1 MELDH
6 FKNLIWDYTRKIA
19 EGSNCAFSPLAEKH
33 GLTMMQVRILMGLK
47 EYEYHTVG
55 SLSEG
60 IGVAGANISAMCK
73 KLETLGLI
81 ERIRNQA
88 DERVVKIV
96 LTKQGQDIVLDINNN
111 LMERISRCF
120 ENESEET
127 LQGIITGLQMLN
139 NLFHKMCET
148 E

>member
-1 MELDH
+1 MELDN

-19 EGSNCAFSPLAEKH
+19 EGSNCAFSPLGEKH

-47 EYEYHTVG
+47 EYDYHTVG
-55 SLSEG
+55 SLSDC

-73 KLETLGLI
+73 KLEAVGLI
-81 ERIRNQA
+81 ERIRNQE

-96 LTKQGQDIVLDINNN
+96 LTKQGQGIVLDINNTLN
-111 LMERISRCF
+111 ERISKCF
-120 ENESEET
+120 ENETEET
-127 LQGIITGLQMLN
+127 LQTIITGLQLLN
-139 NLFHKMCET
+139 NLLQKMCET

>member
-1 MELDH
+1 
-6 FKNLIWDYTRKIA
+6 
-19 EGSNCAFSPLAEKH
+19 
-33 GLTMMQVRILMGLK
+33 
-47 EYEYHTVG
+47 
-55 SLSEG
+55 
-60 IGVAGANISAMCK
+60 MCK